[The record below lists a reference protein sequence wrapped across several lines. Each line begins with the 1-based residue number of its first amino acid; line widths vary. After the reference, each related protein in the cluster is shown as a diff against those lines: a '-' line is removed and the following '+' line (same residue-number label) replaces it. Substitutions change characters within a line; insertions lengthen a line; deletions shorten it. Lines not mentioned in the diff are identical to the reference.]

1 MNSFVFIV
9 LYLVIGII
17 VDKVFNLLTMDDD
30 KDVTLMIIDIF
41 IWPIILVLC
50 VGSLI
55 VYGILSI
62 IEMIRGKK

>member
-62 IEMIRGKK
+62 IEIIRGKK

>member
-62 IEMIRGKK
+62 IEMIRGNK